1 MLILV
6 VEDEGLVAMAIACA
20 LQMAGHAVLGPV
32 DNVDEAI
39 ALCEQHQPDLALVDL
54 NLRGEGDGIVV
65 ARHLKERFDAPVFL
79 QTAQL
84 TQAREQGQDAW
95 GVIRKP
101 YDTESLPRLV
111 EFVSDVQGGHNA
123 QPPPDVEMFWSPE
136 VRRKGFRRI

>member
-32 DNVDEAI
+32 DNVEEAI

-54 NLRGEGDGIVV
+54 NLRDDGDGIVI
-65 ARHLKERFDAPVFL
+65 ARHLKQRFDAPVFL

-84 TQAREQGQDAW
+84 TQAREQAKDAW

-111 EFVSDVQGGHNA
+111 EFVSNVKGGREA
-123 QPPPDVEMFWSPE
+123 QPPPDVEMFWTPE
-136 VRRKGFRRI
+136 FQQKRFRRV